1 MKRLFI
7 LLCSIELIFLPAFAF
22 AEDKIEDEFAKETLK
37 NITPIQNFHN
47 EQITDD
53 FVQNNIKV
61 PYKRTFPN
69 RAITDDF
76 AQENLQGK
84 KSNVRINTNYDYT
97 SLDRTVLKISPSQT
111 ISTKR
116 KFTEGMEVSFIT
128 KNDVKINST
137 AIPQGSEIIAR
148 VETISPNALRGVP
161 SQLTIDNFYLKSNP
175 DIYFVGSI
183 NKTGARRYLWVYPSS
198 VILSV
203 MFGMG
208 SLLWLVKGGNA
219 KIRKRQTFEI
229 FYAEN

>member
-7 LLCSIELIFLPAFAF
+7 LLCSIELIFLPVFTF

-97 SLDRTVLKISPSQT
+97 SLDRTVLKINPSQT

-116 KFTEGMEVSFIT
+116 KFTEGMEVIFIT